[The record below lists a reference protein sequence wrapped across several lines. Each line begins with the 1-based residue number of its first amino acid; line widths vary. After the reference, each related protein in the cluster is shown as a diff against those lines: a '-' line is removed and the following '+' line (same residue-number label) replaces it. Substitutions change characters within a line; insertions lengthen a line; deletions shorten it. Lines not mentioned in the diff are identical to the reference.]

1 MKRAIFTVLQ
11 FVLFLVAFAIG
22 GFLPILSVFLPSFL
36 RVPSVMTKWADG
48 TRGFQW
54 DGILLML
61 ALLRPHSPHRGPAQA
76 HSLCRPVDGAGP
88 GAGRN
93 RRACHEVRLH
103 ELRQIGRDRE
113 FIRLSQPM
121 TGERL
126 PLCTIR
132 RLAFAR
138 L

>member
-54 DGILLML
+54 DGVFLML
-61 ALLRPHSPHRGPAQA
+61 ALLVLILLIQT
-76 HSLCRPVDGAGP
+76 
-88 GAGRN
+88 
-93 RRACHEVRLH
+93 
-103 ELRQIGRDRE
+103 LRQR
-113 FIRLSQPM
+113 IRSAAPW
-121 TGERL
+121 TA
-126 PLCTIR
+126 
-132 RLAFAR
+132 LAFALAAIVALLAKQGFR
-138 L
+138 DMPR